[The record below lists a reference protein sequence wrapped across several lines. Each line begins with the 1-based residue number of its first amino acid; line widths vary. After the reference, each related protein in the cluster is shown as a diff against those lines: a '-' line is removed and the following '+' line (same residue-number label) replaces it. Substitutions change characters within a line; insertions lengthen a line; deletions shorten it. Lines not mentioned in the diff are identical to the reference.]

1 MNDHMNYYHND
12 MREYFLDKA
21 NIFLY
26 QNQNDKLI
34 LSESSFDA
42 CEKYLKAPLNT
53 VFITKDIIEK
63 EKSIFESKLI
73 GEHNRVNIS
82 LAAAAG
88 RECGVS
94 EETIKDTIK
103 NFQGVSGRLEMRRK
117 IVKQIDD
124 KKVIIKYYND
134 TTATTEEASIAALN
148 ALTASVEVPIENQ
161 EKIILISG
169 GRDKDLSCESLV
181 KKILELNDKNILE
194 KLIILFDEKTTNG
207 SEKLVL
213 ELEKNNFNNF
223 IKAKDLNIAVNLA
236 NQEIE
241 KLIKEFESQNKENDF
256 IVLFSPAFA
265 SFGLFKNEYDRGD
278 KFNEIVDKL

>member
-26 QNQNDKLI
+26 QNQNENQNDKLI
-34 LSESSFDA
+34 LSENSFDA
-42 CEKYLKAPLNT
+42 CLKYLKVPENVVL
-53 VFITKDIIEK
+53 ITKEIVEK
-63 EKSIFESKLI
+63 DKNSFESLLF
-73 GEHNRVNIS
+73 GEHNSVNIS
-82 LAAAAG
+82 LASAAA

-94 EETIKDTIK
+94 EEIIK
-103 NFQGVSGRLEMRRK
+103 NAVKDFQGVSGRLEMRREIEKEINNKK
-117 IVKQIDD
+117 IL
-124 KKVIIKYYND
+124 IKYYND
-134 TTATTEEASIAALN
+134 TTATTEDASIAALN
-148 ALTASVEVPIENQ
+148 AISEKYKND
-161 EKIILISG
+161 KIILICG

-181 KKILELNDKNILE
+181 KKILELNEKNILE

-207 SEKLVL
+207 SEKLIL

-223 IKAKDLNIAVNLA
+223 IKAKDLNIAVYLA

-256 IVLFSPAFA
+256 IILFSPAFA

-278 KFNEIVDKL
+278 KFNEIVGKL